1 MRNIRLIEA
10 KTGIK
15 IARKNINNLIY
26 SDDIALMAESV
37 RTFRPILILGAAAH
51 AALPCPAPAC

>member
-26 SDDIALMAESV
+26 SDDIALMAESE
-37 RTFRPILILGAAAH
+37 RN
-51 AALPCPAPAC
+51 